1 MKTRSEPAAAAEAR
15 SWTWGDAAQV
25 IEMGFLGPEELLIEN
40 ELIWVLIGNEVLVGW
55 LMRWRL
61 GFLRR
66 RELGEVVDMA
76 MVVGFLGV
84 EKADRSFSLSL
95 ISHFLCLEWVES
107 SGFGSEE
114 ICNFGD
120 SGGGEYM

>member
-40 ELIWVLIGNEVLVGW
+40 ELIGVLIGNEVLVGW

-84 EKADRSFSLSL
+84 EKADLSFSLTFFSLSL
-95 ISHFLCLEWVES
+95 SRMS
-107 SGFGSEE
+107 
-114 ICNFGD
+114 
-120 SGGGEYM
+120 